1 MSALI
6 EYRGRAYV
14 AVEPAGDALRVQ
26 CVHCSALYNA
36 STLDNAIGPE
46 GSLTWQCTSGQCFGR
61 VPRWREIVSTEEQLR
76 RTIEKTNA
84 LIERLAPAQQ
94 PGSWGA
100 RVASEQIARVLLT
113 ITELWPGYQLTF
125 AKDSDLSSDVVGL
138 ILEKL
143 HRAHMWEQEKGFTD
157 GR

>member
-1 MSALI
+1 MSAPI
-6 EYRGRAYV
+6 EYRGRASV
-14 AVEPAGDALRVQ
+14 AIEPAGDPLRVQ
-26 CVHCSALYNA
+26 CVHCGGVYSA
-36 STLDNAIGPE
+36 SVLDHACGPE
-46 GSLTWQCTSGQCFGR
+46 TLTWQCTSGQCFGR
-61 VPRWREIVSTEEQLR
+61 VPRWREVVTPEEQLR
-76 RTIEKTNA
+76 RTIEKTNT
-84 LIERLAPAQQ
+84 LLERLAPTQQ

-125 AKDSDLSSDVVGL
+125 AKDSDLSSDVVGF